1 MPPPPTSLS
10 LRDRFYLGL
19 LRFLARLPLAWLQR
33 LGAGA
38 GYLARF
44 MPGLTP
50 VFVAR
55 RNLELCFP
63 DQSEAWV
70 QRTAVAS
77 LQANAMTFLEFAKCW
92 GMPPAY
98 SISMIRQVHGED
110 IFKRALGE
118 GKGTIALLPH
128 FGNWEFMN
136 AWTNQF
142 VHTTIMYK
150 PAKEAG
156 VDAFVRNARSR
167 LDASL
172 VATDETGVRA
182 LLKALKRN
190 GFAAILPDHVPQP
203 QGGIY
208 ADFFGIETLSTVLA
222 SKLWQRTQC
231 AVIVM
236 FALRRAP
243 GEGFDLYFQEPDHD
257 FFSEDIATSV
267 RGMNR
272 TVENVIRILP
282 SDYQWA
288 YKRFKESPHLQ
299 HVYNPE
305 RPPEFLKPHPANQ
318 RYL

>member
-1 MPPPPTSLS
+1 MNSSPPTLS

-33 LGAGA
+33 LGAGV

-44 MPGLTP
+44 LPGITP

-63 DQSEAWV
+63 DQSKTWV
-70 QRTAVAS
+70 QRTALAC
-77 LQANAMTFLEFAKCW
+77 LQANAITFLEFAKCW

-110 IFKRALGE
+110 IFKRALAG
-118 GKGTIALLPH
+118 GKGTIALVPH

-150 PAKEAG
+150 PTKEPG
-156 VDAFVRNARSR
+156 VDAFVHEARSR
-167 LDASL
+167 LDATL
-172 VATDETGVRA
+172 VATDESGVRA

-190 GFAAILPDHVPQP
+190 GFAAILPDHVPQI
-203 QGGIY
+203 QGGVY
-208 ADFFGIETLSTVLA
+208 AEFFGIETLSTVLA
-222 SKLWQRTQC
+222 SKLWQRTHC

-236 FALRRAP
+236 FALRRAA
-243 GEGFDLYFQEPDHD
+243 GEGFDLYFQEPDAD
-257 FFSEDIATSV
+257 FFSDDINISV

-272 TVENVIRILP
+272 TLENVIRLLP

-288 YKRFKESPHLQ
+288 YKRFKETPNLL
-299 HVYNPE
+299 HVYDRE
-305 RPPEFLKPHPANQ
+305 RSPEFLKPHPASRHFQ
-318 RYL
+318 